1 MATQHTA
8 ISATCMRLLVTA
20 INAQANRVHT
30 PGASWMSTVYS
41 DLHPNRRPMM
51 IHQLFAYLRVNNSE
65 RALDFYAKAFS
76 ATEKF
81 RLVEP
86 TGRIGH
92 MEIDIGGTTLMISDE
107 FPEHGMLGP
116 HAGDGAP
123 VSLHLHVEDADR
135 LVQRAIDAG
144 ATLEMAPQDQFYG
157 ERTGVVID
165 PFGHRWMIGHEIEK
179 LTPQEMQR
187 RYTAMME
194 KGG

>member
-1 MATQHTA
+1 
-8 ISATCMRLLVTA
+8 
-20 INAQANRVHT
+20 
-30 PGASWMSTVYS
+30 
-41 DLHPNRRPMM
+41 M
-51 IHQLFAYLRVNNSE
+51 IHELFAYLRVNNSQL
-65 RALDFYAKAFS
+65 ALDFYAKAFG

-86 TGRIGH
+86 SGRIGH
-92 MEIDIGGTTLMISDE
+92 MEIDVGGTTLMISDE
-107 FPEHGMLGP
+107 FPEYGMKGP
-116 HAGDGAP
+116 QPGDSSP

-135 LVQRAIDAG
+135 LVQRAVDAG

-187 RYTAMME
+187 RYTAMMQTS
-194 KGG
+194 